1 MKEEE
6 PHKALRGRLKSIGIF
21 AFIIIAVFGVAI
33 LLTKKDS
40 SVNPNPPKQSH
51 PATRRPA
58 PDFTL
63 SGLDGKT
70 VRLTDYKGKVVLLNI
85 WATWCP
91 SCVEEMPSME
101 KLYKELRGE
110 HFEILGVSID
120 ESGAKAV
127 APFMQKYKLSFP
139 TLVDPGG
146 RAVQSLYRITGVP
159 ESFLVDKEGNIAQ
172 VIIGPTDWATPEAIR
187 YFKHLIQEPP
197 QTG

>member
-1 MKEEE
+1 MKEE
-6 PHKALRGRLKSIGIF
+6 PHKTSRGPLKSIGIF
-21 AFIIIAVFGVAI
+21 ALIIIAVFGVAI
-33 LLTKKDS
+33 LLTRKDS
-40 SVNPNPPKQSH
+40 SIDPPKQSH

-101 KLYKELRGE
+101 KLYKELKGE
-110 HFEILGVSID
+110 NFEILGVSID
-120 ESGAKAV
+120 ESGAKV
-127 APFMQKYKLSFP
+127 VVPFMQKYNLSFP

-146 RAVQSLYRITGVP
+146 RAVQGLYRITGVP

-172 VIIGPTDWATPEAIR
+172 VIIGPTDWATPEAIG
-187 YFKHLIQEPP
+187 YFKHLIQEPRQP
-197 QTG
+197 R